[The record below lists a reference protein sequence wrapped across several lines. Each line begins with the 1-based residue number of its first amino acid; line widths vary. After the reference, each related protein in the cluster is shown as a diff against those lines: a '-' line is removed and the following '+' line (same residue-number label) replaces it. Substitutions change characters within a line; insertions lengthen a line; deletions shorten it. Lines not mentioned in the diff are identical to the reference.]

1 MIGEEFLMVAVP
13 LGVLLACGAAAYFA
27 ARRHSAL
34 VLTILG
40 LLWAGFAG
48 VMAVGLQQ
56 ASGWDG
62 LGYAIGL
69 ILLAAPAGA
78 GLGIGGLAGWLRGKR
93 MIHA

>member
-27 ARRHSAL
+27 AKLRSTP
-34 VLTILG
+34 VLTMLG
-40 LLWAGFAG
+40 LLWAGFTG

-78 GLGIGGLAGWLRGKR
+78 GLGIGGLVGWLRGKR